1 MTGLPRA
8 DLGRVLDRVAAI
20 WSPRAAPH
28 HLIYGASGAG
38 KSTLIRQLAARREYA
53 RLLLIEPK
61 RQPDPVYEGFAAP
74 VMTIAPRFG
83 SDGEG
88 GGPYGRWFRL
98 TGAPDRE
105 DTRRRIGA
113 ALEIVANEGRTLLV
127 LDDVKEICKQLGLR
141 DLVESIL
148 NLGRSAGICAVLS
161 TTETAY
167 VAGRSQ
173 GAMIW
178 VGYTGGG
185 LAAARA
191 GAELLGWRGAARQDE
206 CARTGRYEWIY
217 QDHENGEAGP
227 VLVTARQP

>member
-1 MTGLPRA
+1 M
-8 DLGRVLDRVAAI
+8 
-20 WSPRAAPH
+20 
-28 HLIYGASGAG
+28 
-38 KSTLIRQLAARREYA
+38 
-53 RLLLIEPK
+53 
-61 RQPDPVYEGFAAP
+61 
-74 VMTIAPRFG
+74 
-83 SDGEG
+83 
-88 GGPYGRWFRL
+88 
-98 TGAPDRE
+98 
-105 DTRRRIGA
+105 
-113 ALEIVANEGRTLLV
+113 ANEGRTLLV

-185 LAAARA
+185 LAAARVARSCSA
-191 GAELLGWRGAARQDE
+191 GEGAARQDE
-206 CARTGRYEWIY
+206 CARTGRHEWIY